1 MCPAGVPLS
10 IKVAVKN
17 YYYDYYYW
25 KDSEYQ
31 KCVNGIQPATMALR
45 DNSGIK
51 RPKRSWMMENGVNNI
66 KQMNKYI
73 CTTCALQEISP
84 AEVLNHFCVDT

>member
-1 MCPAGVPLS
+1 M
-10 IKVAVKN
+10 
-17 YYYDYYYW
+17 
-25 KDSEYQ
+25 
-31 KCVNGIQPATMALR
+31 MA
-45 DNSGIK
+45 
-51 RPKRSWMMENGVNNI
+51 NGVNNI